1 MNNSIIARVLAWYKY
16 QLRIPQWIDFYL
28 LGRSMARN
36 ATIVKMQKLTKN
48 LDKKQKR
55 QVNLN
60 MCVV

>member
-1 MNNSIIARVLAWYKY
+1 MNNSIIARVLPWYKY

-48 LDKKQKR
+48 LDKKQK
-55 QVNLN
+55 
-60 MCVV
+60 